1 MRTWSEPHPT
11 TAPSSLV
18 AAVGGRPLVAQFLAN
33 RGILKPDSARAFLD
47 PNSYSPSL
55 PEELPGLEEAA
66 NRLQKAIYRKE
77 TICVWGDFDVDGQT
91 ATTLLVS
98 ALRDLGANVTYHIP
112 VRASESHG
120 VNLPA
125 LQRITN
131 STPKPQV
138 LLTCDTGISAHESV
152 AYAQQSGVDVLITD
166 HHDLPPSLPQAL
178 AVVNP
183 KLLPAAHPLATLPGV
198 GVAYKLVE
206 YLYQHADREPE
217 PTPQLDLVALGIIA
231 DLAVLQGDTRYLVQR
246 GLPGL
251 RQPHRLGLQAMFDL
265 AELDPTW
272 LTEEHI
278 AFILAPRLNALGRL
292 SDANPVVEFLTTQDP
307 GRARL
312 FALELEGLN
321 ARRKLLS
328 DQIYQAAL
336 AQIDQ
341 DNSLLDAAALVLA
354 HPAWPAGV
362 LGIVASR
369 LVERFHKPVIL
380 LASPPGELAR
390 GSARSIED
398 VNINAAIRAHQQMLA
413 GFGGHPMAAGLS
425 IEPQRIAEFRRLLS
439 QTVQA
444 LRGEAPPLPP
454 LQIEAYI
461 NLDEINLELV
471 SELEQLAPFGP
482 GNPPPVFASRGLRLL
497 SQTPVGRDGEHLM
510 LTIGDEHGQTQR
522 VIWWQGGREQVP
534 QGKFDLAYTLRSSNY
549 RGQREVQVEWLEAR
563 PIEEPVQVIPLWHG
577 PAEILDYRQEADPL
591 PLLSKLRSQPGGQVW
606 CEGEDKKRLDG
617 QNRFEL
623 MPAPV
628 LAIWTTPPGPA
639 ELHSALQRVKPEKVI
654 LFAID
659 PNLDHMEAFLR
670 RLTGLVKYALRS
682 SQGVVSLPSLAA
694 AMAQRLATVQVGLE
708 WSQAQGHIR
717 ILSIDGETVFLE
729 QGAGI
734 SQPTTA
740 EIATRLAAM
749 LDETAAFRQYYSH
762 ADKEALLQS
771 P

>member
-390 GSARSIED
+390 GSARSIEG
-398 VNINAAIRAHQQMLA
+398 VNITAAIRAHQQMLA